1 MEFIKRN
8 IKYILLF
15 IFFVCI
21 LSFVCFENTS
31 FDFLWSYGF
40 SHALKMGEIPY
51 KDFNTIATPLY
62 IFIMS
67 SILFIKDSFIVF
79 IIFQALLSTILF
91 YFIFKYIGK
100 KGWLLFPVLAFPFFV
115 SFIGTYNFLVFLL
128 LVILFYLEDNNKN
141 DYLIGFILGLLV
153 LSKQTIGG
161 VAVLLNLIFLY
172 DIKRIG
178 KRIIG
183 ISIPSI
189 LFFIYLLIT
198 GSLNS
203 FINLGFLGLFDFG
216 SSNGSFKLLTI
227 ISILMVVG
235 IFIYYLRNKDIKC
248 SYLISSFFFTF
259 PLFDF
264 NHFNLFLSLC
274 VLFILTKVNVN
285 EKKIM
290 SISFILLLLILLF
303 NVLIKI
309 DFYKNLEFLNL
320 KHFEYY
326 LVQKKDK
333 KDFNK
338 IYTKYNS
345 YSNSIMISTDSMM
358 FDVASNRDITYFDM
372 PLTGNYGLKGTT
384 SMINKV
390 SNMHDKVFFINICS
404 YKELKDNTQLD
415 YKLIKYVINNS
426 KKIDKV
432 GCYNIYYKE

>member
-100 KGWLLFPVLAFPFFV
+100 KGWLLLPILAFPFFV

-153 LSKQTIGG
+153 LSKQTVGG
-161 VAVLLNLIFLY
+161 VAVLLNLIFLH
-172 DIKRIG
+172 DIKRMG

-198 GSLNS
+198 GSLSS

-235 IFIYYLRNKDIKC
+235 IFIYYL
-248 SYLISSFFFTF
+248 
-259 PLFDF
+259 
-264 NHFNLFLSLC
+264 
-274 VLFILTKVNVN
+274 
-285 EKKIM
+285 
-290 SISFILLLLILLF
+290 
-303 NVLIKI
+303 
-309 DFYKNLEFLNL
+309 
-320 KHFEYY
+320 
-326 LVQKKDK
+326 
-333 KDFNK
+333 
-338 IYTKYNS
+338 
-345 YSNSIMISTDSMM
+345 M
-358 FDVASNRDITYFDM
+358 F
-372 PLTGNYGLKGTT
+372 
-384 SMINKV
+384 
-390 SNMHDKVFFINICS
+390 
-404 YKELKDNTQLD
+404 
-415 YKLIKYVINNS
+415 
-426 KKIDKV
+426 
-432 GCYNIYYKE
+432 